1 MVIAEIDLGHKFGVT
16 KESVQENAP
25 NWAAIQLDASLDR
38 EPLLSNNKSLE
49 VF

>member
-1 MVIAEIDLGHKFGVT
+1 MAAAESSLDHKFGVT
-16 KESVQENAP
+16 KESVQVNAP
-25 NWAAIQLDASLDR
+25 NWAAIQLDASLER